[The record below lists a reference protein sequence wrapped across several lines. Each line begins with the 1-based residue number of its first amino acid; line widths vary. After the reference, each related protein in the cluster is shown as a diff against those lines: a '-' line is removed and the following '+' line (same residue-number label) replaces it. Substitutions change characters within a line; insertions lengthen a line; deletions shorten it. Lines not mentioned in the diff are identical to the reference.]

1 MLRMYRLYQG
11 VTSMPVPTT
20 LPMVAGL
27 SILGAALGIT
37 FGRSAVAEINPAY
50 FSEAEDDFHA
60 DLVPN
65 GSPDW
70 AQVQQT
76 EYRAAQQPVMVGEL
90 GSGCIGCRDYPVAY
104 VPRHDPAVDLYSGGY
119 EASEAQPAQIVIVE
133 TPAPDPAREQI
144 QRYSSYPVSSEER
157 PVQVAEAPVEQAVEP
172 TGL

>member
-1 MLRMYRLYQG
+1 
-11 VTSMPVPTT
+11 MPVSTT

-50 FSEAEDDFHA
+50 FSESEDDFHA

-65 GSPDW
+65 RSPDW

-76 EYRAAQQPVMVGEL
+76 EYRSAQQPVLIGEL
-90 GSGCIGCRDYPVAY
+90 GSGCVRCADYPVAY
-104 VPRHDPAVDLYSGGY
+104 VPRHDPAVDLYSGTD
-119 EASEAQPAQIVIVE
+119 EAVAPQPAQIVIVE

-144 QRYSSYPVSSEER
+144 QRYSSYPVSSEEK
-157 PVQVAEAPVEQAVEP
+157 PVQVAEAPAEQAAEP